1 MAGMSEHM
9 TTGGFDA
16 VAPEPAGS
24 PAGEPRVFDHVCRLV
39 PASGLQF
46 IDAAIDARR
55 LPGLRAWFTEDEIET
70 AAGTR
75 RVLLPLSSETGTD
88 GTTWHP
94 VTFKPLGPNETLS
107 FTGLEALE
115 PYLDRW
121 MPVPFLRYLGRAE
134 TGASRYDQGPTNW
147 ARVFIAKP
155 AEGLRGA
162 DQLKAV
168 FAFDTR
174 LDTRSRADQHA
185 YLAPNADDALFAST
199 FMLAD
204 APETLADFLSQ
215 PWIDAWLRET
225 GQPPANDPGFAGLDE
240 SGFVRQPD
248 PGPVFA
254 LAHVARYLTFLK
266 ILKRTSTP
274 PQIRFVDSISKTLPI
289 VTAGLDL
296 VIDFGAA
303 ETTALLINRKQELS
317 ADIADAARHAI
328 PLRLRDLSNPTQIH
342 TGPIP
347 TVVEFDH
354 QTFGNA
360 ALSRRSGR
368 PDAFAW
374 TSLVRIG
381 VEAQRLAL
389 RVNATDGITGL
400 SDIGSGLDQTQASD
414 GVWRFSTPDTT
425 LSKAGPMVTGETLRH
440 VSETGDLVAR
450 LDQAQIGAGPSQTAM
465 PAMRPRFSGSA
476 LVGFFI
482 VELLL
487 HAISEINSA
496 AAGSPLGQSASERN
510 DIRQIERIIV
520 TSPIAMSPIERRNLI
535 ERVRT
540 AIDLVWLSQHWDQPG
555 HSSQPIKP
563 ELSAGIGPDVGVQLV
578 YLLDEVRNKF
588 SGTFSE
594 LVDCVRR
601 RTGDPD
607 ARDNLRISSMD
618 LSRRAAGLTVIDYD
632 VAHDG
637 TVQAGLVLAD
647 RTGAGGERVIEAIV
661 ETHIMPAIAGRLA
674 ACGVPDA
681 HAFVP
686 AFIAGNGDQSAANL
700 IGKRFV
706 TKILRPAAI
715 GVFETYAGMPRRG
728 AEGLRCFRL
737 DNLVAAGGGRLD
749 PIAAQF
755 EAAASAAGA
764 TKFSLAA
771 VTFEIGRRHVQH
783 LVETE
788 LWPMVSAMTDAIHSS
803 ECDILL
809 MGGDLAHL
817 PDLLDHVLSCAPV
830 PAGRIVVLDP
840 SPTPPKIE
848 HGGRNKIH
856 DGAVLGAYMANR
868 NLLVSEGFSLVTR
881 DIAQALAHDGRA
893 HPGRPLMPGAIRHAA
908 VLGAERALAF
918 KSAPRD
924 RNLAEAL
931 LDDTSDPAHFGHPA
945 IERMR

>member
-1 MAGMSEHM
+1 M
-9 TTGGFDA
+9 TTDGFDA
-16 VAPEPAGS
+16 IAAEPVGAAS
-24 PAGEPRVFDHVCRLV
+24 GEARVFDHVCRLV

-46 IDAAIDARR
+46 IDAAIDAGR

-70 AAGTR
+70 AGGMR
-75 RVLLPLSSETGTD
+75 RVLLPLSNETGAD

-94 VTFKPLGPNETLS
+94 VTFKPLGPLETLS

-121 MPVPFLRYLGRAE
+121 MPVPFLRYLGRST
-134 TGASRYDQGPTNW
+134 TGASRYDQGPGNW
-147 ARVFIAKP
+147 ARVFVASP
-155 AEGLRGA
+155 TEGLRGA
-162 DQLKAV
+162 DRLKVV

-174 LDTRSRADQHA
+174 LDLRSRADQLA

-204 APETLADFLSQ
+204 APETLAEFLSQ
-215 PWIDAWLRET
+215 PWIDAWLREPGAAPAPDT
-225 GQPPANDPGFAGLDE
+225 GFPELDE
-240 SGFVRQPD
+240 TGISAKSTSRPE
-248 PGPVFA
+248 FA

-266 ILKRTSTP
+266 ILKRASTP

-289 VTAGLDL
+289 ATAGLDL

-303 ETTALLINRKQELS
+303 ETTVLLIDRKQDLPT
-317 ADIADAARHAI
+317 DIADAGRHAV
-328 PLRLRDLSNPTQIH
+328 PLRLRDLSNPTEFH

-368 PDAFAW
+368 ADAFAW
-374 TSLVRIG
+374 PSLVRIG

-389 RVNATDGITGL
+389 RVNATEGITGQ
-400 SDIGSGLDQTQASD
+400 SDIVSGLDQVRASD
-414 GVWRFSTPDTT
+414 AVWRFSTPDAAHGR
-425 LSKAGPMVTGETLRH
+425 AGPMVTGEALRH

-450 LDQAQIGAGPSQTAM
+450 SDQLQIGTGKHNEAQ

-482 VELLL
+482 AELLL

-496 AAGSPLGQSASERN
+496 AAGNALVQGASERN
-510 DIRQIERIIV
+510 DIRAIERIMI
-520 TSPIAMSPIERRNLI
+520 TSPIAMSAHERHNLN
-535 ERVRT
+535 ERVQT
-540 AIDLVWLSQHWDQPG
+540 AIDLVWLSQHWNQPG
-555 HSSQPIKP
+555 HNSQPMKP

-578 YLLDEVRNKF
+578 YLLDEVRHKF
-588 SGTFSE
+588 AGIFSE

-601 RTGDPD
+601 RTGDPE
-607 ARDNLRISSMD
+607 ARDNLRISSLD

-637 TVQAGLVLAD
+637 CVHADLVLAD

-661 ETHIMPAIAGRLA
+661 ETHILPAISARLA
-674 ACGVPDA
+674 ACGVSDA
-681 HAFVP
+681 HSFILS
-686 AFIAGNGDQSAANL
+686 FIAGGQDEGVANPA
-700 IGKRFV
+700 GKRFV

-728 AEGLRCFRL
+728 AEGLRHFQL
-737 DNLVAAGGGRLD
+737 DTLVAAGGGRID
-749 PIAAQF
+749 PLAAQF
-755 EAAASAAGA
+755 DAAAAAVGA
-764 TKFSLAA
+764 TRFSLSS
-771 VTFEIGRRHVQH
+771 VSFEVGRRHVQR

-817 PDLLDHVLSCAPV
+817 PDLLDHVLLRAPV
-830 PAGRIVVLDP
+830 PAGRIVVLD
-840 SPTPPKIE
+840 SSSTVSNLDASE
-848 HGGRNKIH
+848 RNRIH
-856 DGAVLGAYMANR
+856 DAAVVGAYMANR
-868 NLLVSEGFSLVTR
+868 NLLAADGFSLVTNAISLALTQDTR
-881 DIAQALAHDGRA
+881 AQS
-893 HPGRPLMPGAIRHAA
+893 GRPPLPVTNRHAA
-908 VLGAERALAF
+908 GTV
-918 KSAPRD
+918 
-924 RNLAEAL
+924 RNRNRAEAL
-931 LDDTSDPAHFGHPA
+931 RDGDALPSV
-945 IERMR
+945 ERMR